1 VANPARKQFPLRQS
15 MKYSGGGGRF
25 TGPPVGTEPVT
36 IVIGTMVVLGWSA
49 VPVATMNRVPL
60 TSRLVFVEVA
70 AEGDTSSVKEYFT
83 S

>member
-1 VANPARKQFPLRQS
+1 

-36 IVIGTMVVLGWSA
+36 IVISTMVVLGWSDM
-49 VPVATMNRVPL
+49 PVATMTRVPS

-70 AEGDTSSVKEYFT
+70 AEGDTRSVKEHFT